1 MDALSNLLDNVVTT
15 VSSFLTNNPMILL
28 AVLIVGVMWLF
39 LSDDDDYRYRRGRRD
54 YRDDRYRDDRY
65 YDDRDYR

>member
-54 YRDDRYRDDRY
+54 CRDDRYRDDRY

>member
-1 MDALSNLLDNVVTT
+1 MCIRDRLAILIIGLL
-15 VSSFLTNNPMILL
+15 
-28 AVLIVGVMWLF
+28 WLF

-54 YRDDRYRDDRY
+54 YRDDRY

>member
-1 MDALSNLLDNVVTT
+1 MDALSNMLDTVVDTA
-15 VSSFLTNNPMILL
+15 SNFLTNNPMVLL
-28 AVLIVGVMWLF
+28 ALLIVGGLWLF

-54 YRDDRYRDDRY
+54 YRDDRY

>member
-1 MDALSNLLDNVVTT
+1 MDSISNLLDTVIDT
-15 VSSFLTNNPMILL
+15 VSNFVMSNPI
-28 AVLIVGVMWLF
+28 VLIAILVMGGLWLF

>member
-1 MDALSNLLDNVVTT
+1 MDALSNMFDTVVDS
-15 VSSFLTNNPMILL
+15 VSSFLTSNPL
-28 AVLIVGVMWLF
+28 VLIAILIIGLMWLF
-39 LSDDDDYRYRRGRRD
+39 LSDDDAYRYRRGRRD